1 MTNPQATTTVSKLDF
16 ALVEVSQSKT
26 PIYSEQ
32 NEEFENQLSARRQL
46 LRFMLFANCTK
57 KGAKPESFAP

>member
-26 PIYSEQ
+26 PIYSDKTPFYSEQ
-32 NEEFENQLSARRQL
+32 NEEFENQLSARR
-46 LRFMLFANCTK
+46 
-57 KGAKPESFAP
+57 

>member
-26 PIYSEQ
+26 PIYSDKTPFYSEQ
-32 NEEFENQLSARRQL
+32 NEEFENQLSARV
-46 LRFMLFANCTK
+46 
-57 KGAKPESFAP
+57 

>member
-16 ALVEVSQSKT
+16 ALVEVSQIKT

-32 NEEFENQLSARRQL
+32 NEEFENQLSARR
-46 LRFMLFANCTK
+46 
-57 KGAKPESFAP
+57 